1 MFDFDLQH
9 QVVVWRIPPELDLQQ
24 VLQVALL
31 VVYEL
36 LALHPHQLE
45 LVMLLLLLVLEQQ
58 VQEHCTPWWL
68 TRW

>member
-1 MFDFDLQH
+1 
-9 QVVVWRIPPELDLQQ
+9 VWRTPPELDLQQ
-24 VLQVALL
+24 VLQLAL
-31 VVYEL
+31 VVVCEL

-45 LVMLLLLLVLEQQ
+45 PVMLLLVVLEQQ